1 MSLGVASFF
10 LLRTSG
16 VTTPRS
22 IASFTACPSRS
33 KPSDFGCARQSTFH
47 LRFAM
52 VGAPLGTPLMGVRPL
67 DGTGPFRAA
76 PTQPPPRSG
85 SGGRSGGIPLTRP
98 GRGSVG
104 LGRSSSGAL
113 ALDGAAVSP
122 WSRQQGSGVGR
133 AHAASQTRHDVGEV
147 LNGVDPRDAAGAEDR
162 VRNRRAPPTGV

>member
-1 MSLGVASFF
+1 MSPRPGSWAFVDAV
-10 LLRTSG
+10 TSKAKDAAD
-16 VTTPRS
+16 PRS
-22 IASFTACPSRS
+22 SVSVRWTAR
-33 KPSDFGCARQSTFH
+33 A
-47 LRFAM
+47 RFA
-52 VGAPLGTPLMGVRPL
+52 PR
-67 DGTGPFRAA
+67 RRS
-76 PTQPPPRSG
+76 PPPRSG